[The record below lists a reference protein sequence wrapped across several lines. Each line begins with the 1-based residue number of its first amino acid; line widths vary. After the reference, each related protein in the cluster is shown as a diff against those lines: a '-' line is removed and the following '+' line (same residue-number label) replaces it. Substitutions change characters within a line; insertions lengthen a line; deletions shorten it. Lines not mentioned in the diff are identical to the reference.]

1 MTSDLSEP
9 PKQLGGRRSVRIPDF
24 FSSIMASRPVVN
36 PNYSKVKTE
45 GDRWISRVM
54 KMDQK
59 TSAKNA
65 RADFC
70 YLASTW
76 APHADEEALRM
87 LLDWCNWFDE
97 GHLKSNPFAAQDEV
111 DRTMAIMENGAPFIE
126 PEENPI
132 RYVFQTCWHRVQ
144 KSASLELQQRYREQ
158 HRRFFDQLVAQ
169 VQQFA
174 RGEFLGRDLDTYSEV
189 RRGTIGVYAAIAAT
203 EYAEGIKL
211 PERTFCHNSLQECI
225 RISAELAFLVNDV
238 LSYRKDLEL
247 GVGHNLITFFM
258 EQSMSVQQSVDKI
271 GSMADGC
278 YKRWYTALAEL
289 PLYGEEIDREVLA
302 FVEVCRYIALGNL
315 HWSFKTGRYLGSE
328 GEDVHETR
336 LMYLAS

>member
-144 KSASLELQQRYREQ
+144 KSASL
-158 HRRFFDQLVAQ
+158 
-169 VQQFA
+169 
-174 RGEFLGRDLDTYSEV
+174 GRDLDTYSEV

-203 EYAEGIKL
+203 D
-211 PERTFCHNSLQECI
+211 
-225 RISAELAFLVNDV
+225 VNDV

-302 FVEVCRYIALGNL
+302 FVEMRVFMNIRGFAMSWKYVNATPHKAMALD
-315 HWSFKTGRYLGSE
+315 
-328 GEDVHETR
+328 DVIR
-336 LMYLAS
+336 DCMD